1 MKNSISRRD
10 FLKLAGMLPLGVAA
24 PRLLDSLQAQTGKR
38 NVIIVVFDA
47 LSAYDV
53 SLYGFPRETM
63 PNLSRLAKRA
73 VVYHNNYAGGNFTT
87 TGTASLLT
95 GVLPWTHRAIQE
107 NSMVSP
113 PFDKQNIFSAF
124 PYYPIAYTHNGWAY
138 TLLRQFQTEIE
149 ELIPREQLLLASYDN
164 IIPELFKNDDDIA
177 SVSWVRNMRA
187 RQDGFAYSLF
197 LANLYEW
204 LQAKKIENLKELF
217 PRGLPTTGSD
227 NGFLLGEAVDFIA
240 ERLSLIP
247 QPFVG
252 YFHFLPPHFP
262 YRTSLEFYNVFKDDG
277 FSLIEKPLDILI
289 KNEDKNLLAR
299 RTGYDEFIL
308 YCDKEFA
315 RFYEQL
321 EIAGLLENTWLV
333 LTSDHGEMFERG
345 ISGHSTDTL
354 YEPVIRVP
362 LVVFEP
368 GRTEG
373 MDIHIPTNNID
384 VLPTMLHVTGNPIP
398 EWLEGTVLPPYS
410 TSPSDPNRSIFV
422 MRAND
427 NDPFAP
433 LTRASTMILKD
444 RYKLHYYFGYPQVPE
459 NGLIKL
465 FDVQDNPEEMNDLYT
480 VKKDTASEL
489 LNELKAKLTEV
500 NEPYL

>member
-24 PRLLDSLQAQTGKR
+24 PRLLDSLQAQTGKQ

-107 NSMVSP
+107 NSMVAP

-138 TLLRQFQTEIE
+138 TLLRQFQAEIE

>member
-107 NSMVSP
+107 NSMVAP

>member
-1 MKNSISRRD
+1 MVPAD
-10 FLKLAGMLPLGVAA
+10 TTHDGLHVVAA
-24 PRLLDSLQAQTGKR
+24 DT
-38 NVIIVVFDA
+38 
-47 LSAYDV
+47 
-53 SLYGFPRETM
+53 
-63 PNLSRLAKRA
+63 
-73 VVYHNNYAGGNFTT
+73 
-87 TGTASLLT
+87 LT
-95 GVLPWTHRAIQE
+95 GSE
-107 NSMVSP
+107 
-113 PFDKQNIFSAF
+113 SAF
-124 PYYPIAYTHNGWAY
+124 
-138 TLLRQFQTEIE
+138 
-149 ELIPREQLLLASYDN
+149 
-164 IIPELFKNDDDIA
+164 
-177 SVSWVRNMRA
+177 A

-277 FSLIEKPLDILI
+277 FSLIEKPVDILI

-489 LNELKAKLTEV
+489 LNELKAKLIEV

>member
-24 PRLLDSLQAQTGKR
+24 PRLLDSLQAQTGKQ

-107 NSMVSP
+107 NSMVAP

-465 FDVQDNPEEMNDLYT
+465 FDVQDNPEEMNDLYS

>member
-1 MKNSISRRD
+1 M
-10 FLKLAGMLPLGVAA
+10 VA
-24 PRLLDSLQAQTGKR
+24 
-38 NVIIVVFDA
+38 
-47 LSAYDV
+47 
-53 SLYGFPRETM
+53 
-63 PNLSRLAKRA
+63 
-73 VVYHNNYAGGNFTT
+73 
-87 TGTASLLT
+87 
-95 GVLPWTHRAIQE
+95 
-107 NSMVSP
+107 P

-398 EWLEGTVLPPYS
+398 EWLEGIVLPPYS